1 MPTDN
6 IAAIDLGS
14 NSFHMIIA
22 RVVDGHLQVLDRLKE
37 MVQLAAGL
45 DEQQYL
51 TRAARVRALACLG
64 RFSQRLRLIPASQ
77 VRVVGTNTLRKA
89 RNRAAFLADAEAVLE
104 YPVEVIS
111 GVEEA
116 RLIYLGV
123 AHTSPLVEGRRLVID
138 IGGGS
143 TELIIGEGFEPL
155 QLESLYMG
163 CVSMTRRHF
172 AGKRLGESDLCAA
185 ELAVRL
191 EMEPV
196 LNAYETLGWADAIG
210 TSGTIKAIRD
220 IVVGEGWCREGINRE
235 ALRRLRAALL
245 GAGDVK
251 AIAERWELSR
261 ERASVLAGGFAV
273 LYGVVEALGIDRL
286 AVADGALR
294 EGVVYDLL
302 GRSRQEDVRERTI
315 AMLTRRYTVDNAQAK
330 RVVETARELHQQ
342 VGRDWQ
348 LDDSRF
354 ASDLAWAAWVHEIGL
369 AIAHTHYH
377 KHGGYILQHSDLP
390 GFSRSEQQLIATL
403 VRGHR
408 RKFPLDVFRSLPE
421 SLQMPAQLLC
431 VLLRLAVLLHRGHR
445 RQAMPELALK
455 AGRRGL
461 RLGFPAGWLDE
472 HPLTRA
478 DLEAEARFLKKAGFK
493 LTFR

>member
-22 RVVDGHLQVLDRLKE
+22 RVVDGHLQVLDRLRE

-45 DEQQYL
+45 DDDHYL
-51 TRAARVRALACLG
+51 TRAARERALDCLG

-89 RNRAAFLADAEAVLE
+89 RNSAAFLADAEALLG
-104 YPVEVIS
+104 YPVEIIS

-123 AHTSPLVEGRRLVID
+123 AHTSPPVEGRRLVID

-172 AGKRLGESDLCAA
+172 TGKRWFESDLCAA

-196 LNAYETLGWADAIG
+196 LNAYETLGWRDVMG
-210 TSGTIKAIRD
+210 TSGTIRAIRD
-220 IVVGEGWCREGINRE
+220 IVVGEGWCREGITRE
-235 ALRRLRAALL
+235 SLGRLRAILL
-245 GAGDVK
+245 NAGQVK

-261 ERASVLAGGFAV
+261 ERASVLTGGFVV
-273 LYGVVEALGIDRL
+273 LYGVVEALGIERL

-302 GRSRQEDVRERTI
+302 GRSRREDVRERTI
-315 AMLTRRYTVDNAQAK
+315 AMLSRRYAVDNAQAR
-330 RVVETARELHQQ
+330 RVVDTARDFYRQ
-342 VGRDWQ
+342 VGSDWA
-348 LDDSRF
+348 LDDPRF
-354 ASDLAWAAWVHEIGL
+354 ASDLTWAAWVHEIGL
-369 AIAHTHYH
+369 AMAHTHYH

-390 GFSRSEQQLIATL
+390 GFSRSEQRLIAAL

-408 RKFPLDVFRSLPE
+408 RKFPLDVFQALPE
-421 SLQMPAQLLC
+421 SLRLPAQRLC

-445 RQAMPELALK
+445 RQALPEIEIK
-455 AGRRGL
+455 AGRRGV
-461 RLGFPAGWLDE
+461 RLAFPAGWLDE

-478 DLEAEARFLKKAGFK
+478 DLETEARYLKKAGFK